1 MPFLKCRVGIIQQ
14 LEKEE
19 QTKPHVNR
27 RKEITKIRA
36 EINDLGTTET
46 VGKINETESWLLEMI
61 NKIDEPLARLTK
73 KKRERMQ
80 VYKARNE

>member
-14 LEKEE
+14 LGKEE

-36 EINDLGTTET
+36 EINDLGTMET

-61 NKIDEPLARLTK
+61 NKIDKPLARLTK
-73 KKRERMQ
+73 I
-80 VYKARNE
+80 